1 MVTLKSFNLAI
12 SVLFAQLE
20 NIAKMVWSQESV
32 QEVSIVTRVHSRKIK
47 IKNYAQLVTIAPK
60 ELFIL
65 QYVQQE
71 LPLSREEPKMSLT
84 ARIVKKVSIA
94 LKVAHHSLFVPRDIT
109 AHWNNILRHAL
120 RRHIMQKELNQR
132 LKIVQHVLLV
142 ISATVL
148 VSPITWVL
156 HALKDITVQ
165 QQILLHQL
173 NVQLEHIIPIS
184 P

>member
-47 IKNYAQLVTIAPK
+47 IKNYAQLVTIALR

-94 LKVAHHSLFVPRDIT
+94 LKVAHHSLCVPRDIT
-109 AHWNNILRHAL
+109 AHRNNILRHAL